1 METKL
6 KNAKTMND
14 IFRIVNEHYNLD
26 QPLGIASKIV
36 VTNGIKTV
44 LKIIKAQAK

>member
-6 KNAKTMND
+6 KYAKTMND
-14 IFRIVNEHYNLD
+14 IFKIVNEHYNLD

-36 VTNGIKTV
+36 VTNGIKAV
-44 LKIIKAQAK
+44 LKIIKAQSK